1 MVRYPAFIPLAAE
14 RRGARQGAGRLGRR
28 GGGPRASGGLGPQLP
43 VAPGSAMWGSAG
55 PALSLHRGGRR
66 VPSRRPY
73 PCLGLRPGDAVR
85 ATYPRGPKVRRPLPR
100 PPSAPR
106 LEAWPRP
113 PNPAVP
119 GECGKGAEWPW
130 AATHIYREGAKDPGV
145 ARPGLVAWE
154 VARRAPSGQRRL
166 GESGQ
171 AGALQSQAR
180 GPRGS
185 GQGAG

>member
-1 MVRYPAFIPLAAE
+1 MAVGPGPPGGWAA
-14 RRGARQGAGRLGRR
+14 
-28 GGGPRASGGLGPQLP
+28 
-43 VAPGSAMWGSAG
+43 APCGSGSAVRGSAG
-55 PALSLHRGGRR
+55 PALSLHRGGWR

-100 PPSAPR
+100 PPSAAPR

-130 AATHIYREGAKDPGV
+130 AATCIYREGAKDPGV

-171 AGALQSQAR
+171 AGALLQSQAR

-185 GQGAG
+185 GQGEG

>member
-14 RRGARQGAGRLGRR
+14 RRVLARVLGGWAAVAVGPGPP
-28 GGGPRASGGLGPQLP
+28 GGWAAAPCGSGLCRVGQCWPCSLPGPWWAARPIQEALPLPGPQARGRGESHLP
-43 VAPGSAMWGSAG
+43 Q
-55 PALSLHRGGRR
+55 
-66 VPSRRPY
+66 
-73 PCLGLRPGDAVR
+73 
-85 ATYPRGPKVRRPLPR
+85 GPKVRRPLPR

-130 AATHIYREGAKDPGV
+130 AATCIYREGVKDPGV

-171 AGALQSQAR
+171 AGALLQSQAR

>member
-1 MVRYPAFIPLAAE
+1 MAVGPGPPGGWAAAPCGSGLCHVGQCWPCSLPGPWWAARPIQEALPLPGPQA
-14 RRGARQGAGRLGRR
+14 RGRGESHLPQGAQGETPPPPASLGASSGSLALPTRLCQGNAGKGPSGR
-28 GGGPRASGGLGPQLP
+28 
-43 VAPGSAMWGSAG
+43 G
-55 PALSLHRGGRR
+55 PAT
-66 VPSRRPY
+66 
-73 PCLGLRPGDAVR
+73 C
-85 ATYPRGPKVRRPLPR
+85 
-100 PPSAPR
+100 
-106 LEAWPRP
+106 
-113 PNPAVP
+113 
-119 GECGKGAEWPW
+119 
-130 AATHIYREGAKDPGV
+130 IFREGAKDSGV